1 MLQIHSIHGIY
12 RTTDLVNNERAEQK
26 HREEAQ
32 DRWFLSAVN
41 FKNRFQFGSFI

>member
-1 MLQIHSIHGIY
+1 MFQIHSIHEIY
-12 RTTDLVNNERAEQK
+12 QTNDVENNERAEQK

-41 FKNRFQFGSFI
+41 SKNRFQFGCFI